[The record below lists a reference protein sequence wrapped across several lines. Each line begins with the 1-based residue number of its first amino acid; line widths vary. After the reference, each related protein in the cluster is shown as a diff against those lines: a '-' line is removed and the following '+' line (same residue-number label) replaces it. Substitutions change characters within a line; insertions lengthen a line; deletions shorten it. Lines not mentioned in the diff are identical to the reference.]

1 MDFLVELEI
10 LDHLEGMVHKDLLE
24 KMEWMGT
31 MEDLELLVILEF
43 RLVLLMWYCV
53 KCGNVSLRESLVI
66 QDHLEHL
73 ELLDLK
79 DQEEMLELL
88 VYQALKE

>member
-1 MDFLVELEI
+1 
-10 LDHLEGMVHKDLLE
+10 
-24 KMEWMGT
+24 
-31 MEDLELLVILEF
+31 MEDQELLVILEF
-43 RLVLLMWYCV
+43 
-53 KCGNVSLRESLVI
+53 RESLVI

-73 ELLDLK
+73 EPLDLK

>member
-1 MDFLVELEI
+1 M
-10 LDHLEGMVHKDLLE
+10 
-24 KMEWMGT
+24 
-31 MEDLELLVILEF
+31 
-43 RLVLLMWYCV
+43 

>member
-43 RLVLLMWYCV
+43 RLVLLM
-53 KCGNVSLRESLVI
+53 
-66 QDHLEHL
+66 
-73 ELLDLK
+73 
-79 DQEEMLELL
+79 
-88 VYQALKE
+88 